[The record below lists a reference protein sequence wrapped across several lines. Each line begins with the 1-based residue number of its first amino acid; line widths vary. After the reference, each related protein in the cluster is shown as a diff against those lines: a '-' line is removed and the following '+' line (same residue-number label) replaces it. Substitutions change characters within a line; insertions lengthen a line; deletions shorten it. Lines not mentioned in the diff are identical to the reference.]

1 MAARSEYFRSHH
13 LPVLSA
19 EQNNSQPEE
28 INVCFWETA
37 HLPLPKPNIK
47 QLLDE
52 VFRDIQN
59 YQGRGKCYQPK
70 PKAEADNT

>member
-1 MAARSEYFRSHH
+1 MINRGNFF
-13 LPVLSA
+13 PILSFLT
-19 EQNNSQPEE
+19 ENPDQCMFLGNCPPTS
-28 INVCFWETA
+28 
-37 HLPLPKPNIK
+37 IK

-70 PKAEADNT
+70 PKVEADNTNSIF